1 MAFGGIRGTLQV
13 AANSIT
19 NPTNLAG
26 SVAVSVDDLVFVVV
40 GEQTALTATAVT
52 SSLVTTYTATNAG
65 LDAGTVT
72 GRAFWGRVTSA
83 GTLTQI
89 SVAATGSTDN
99 VSAVAVVFEGPFT
112 SSPLDANPALVEDVA
127 SAFTGPA
134 SGTLA
139 QADELIVS
147 WSVNGVAGNWTAT
160 SPNINRVELA
170 TQAVL
175 TSRIGS
181 WVVAATTT
189 VSPAWTG
196 TNPTD
201 DVIGTNSFKKN
212 LGVAVGAAS
221 GTGAAA
227 AIGDVVASFSV
238 DPTMFAVL

>member
-1 MAFGGIRGTLQV
+1 MAFGDIRGTLQV

-26 SVAVSVDDLVFVVV
+26 SVAVQVGDLVFVAV
-40 GEQTALTATAVT
+40 GEQTALTATGAT
-52 SSLVTTYTATNAG
+52 SSFVTTYAATNAG

-89 SVAATGSTDN
+89 SVAATASGDN

-112 SSPLDANPALVEDVA
+112 SSPLDANPALVEDITSSF
-127 SAFTGPA
+127 SAPA

-139 QADELIVS
+139 QADELIVT
-147 WSVNGVAGNWTAT
+147 WAVNGVAGVWTAT
-160 SPNINRVELA
+160 SPNVKRVELA
-170 TQAVL
+170 TQTVL
-175 TSRIGS
+175 TTKIGS

-189 VSPAWTG
+189 VTPAWTG

-201 DVIGTNSFKKN
+201 SVLGTNSFKKDLTTFN
-212 LGVAVGAAS
+212 NK
-221 GTGAAA
+221 
-227 AIGDVVASFSV
+227 
-238 DPTMFAVL
+238 PQMFAVL